1 MNKKKEN
8 LSYAYKCMLLPSER
22 AILDKY
28 SKLNQRSINQS
39 IRLAIAGL
47 GVVMENE
54 LKESEDAK

>member
-1 MNKKKEN
+1 MKRKKLE
-8 LSYAYKCMLLPSER
+8 YAYKIMMTSDER

-28 SKLNQRSINQS
+28 SKLHQRSINQS

-54 LKESEDAK
+54 LKESGDDN